1 MGTNFNKEGKLQ
13 RDESKTKWIKL
24 LVEERRDHNI
34 IQYYSNNHLTVAH
47 RAQLP
52 VNHKRKRKMF
62 WNKVIKD

>member
-47 RAQLP
+47 RAKP
-52 VNHKRKRKMF
+52 RVNQKGKGKCF
-62 WNKVIKD
+62 GTK